1 MGGDLHRFSLAMICV
16 QSAHAQMND
25 EPSLYLDVKQRLK
38 AARTSRGLL
47 TDVTKKDDIVV
58 EHDSAALNYLSDH
71 ICCLHGGPEIYGVA
85 TAPISVLDGIIF
97 FWQGMCRQRI

>member
-1 MGGDLHRFSLAMICV
+1 
-16 QSAHAQMND
+16 MND
-25 EPSLYLDVKQRLK
+25 ELSFYLDVKQRLK
-38 AARTSRGLL
+38 AARAIRGLL
-47 TDVTKKDDIVV
+47 TDVAKKNDIVV

-71 ICCLHGGPEIYGVA
+71 ICCLCGRPEICGVA